1 MSDLED
7 IILDNLKSFRQKGSQ
22 NLLKDVLKILNSSTH
37 AIDFNLLDKKI
48 ELHGLRTEWNLVRN
62 IYFWQFVNF

>member
-7 IILDNLKSFRQKGSQ
+7 IILDNLKSFRQNGSQ
-22 NLLKDVLKILNSSTH
+22 NLLKDVLKILNSSTQ

>member
-7 IILDNLKSFRQKGSQ
+7 MILDNLKSFRQNSSQ
-22 NLLKDVLKILNSSTH
+22 NLLKDVLKILDSSIR

-48 ELHGLRTEWNLVRN
+48 ELHGLRAEWNLVRN
-62 IYFWQFVNF
+62 IWFWQFVNF